1 MHTKERDFRD
11 RHAEYMRLDRAMTEL
26 RQQMRADMRY
36 MLDIFKIEGVG
47 RVEISR
53 RMGRGKTYVGDMCS
67 ERILPPD
74 HAYSV
79 CYPRLLKMFEERPQ

>member
-1 MHTKERDFRD
+1 MTTNNADFWN
-11 RHAEYMRLDRAMTEL
+11 RHAEFMRLDRAMTEL

-36 MLDIFKIEGVG
+36 MLDVFKIEGVG

-53 RMGRGKTYVGDMCS
+53 RMGRGKTYAGDMCS

-79 CYPRLLKMFEERPQ
+79 CYPRLLKLYQERQQ